1 MSYVVQSGDTIS
13 KVTDLLKIS
22 WKELRRANPDA
33 VGRSSKNGNW
43 FLRQGAVIEGKNA
56 FESVLK
62 KSVQKSEKTESENTS
77 SKKTVPQNTSPEKA
91 AIPKPSALKSEKATS
106 ENTPLETAA
115 LEKAPQTDSPGWKS
129 YTIKPG
135 DTLWKLAIKKFHVKV
150 SDLMEVNNIKDP
162 RKLQPGQRIQVP
174 IPSYPEEQTVVASWY
189 GEPYHNRPM
198 ANGAI
203 YNMHGNT
210 VAHRDLPFGTKLELE
225 NPETGQKVKAVVTD
239 RGPFIE
245 GRDLDISYGL
255 AQKLSLVKQGV
266 APLVMRIT
274 N

>member
-43 FLRQGAVIEGKNA
+43 FLKQGAVIEGKNA

-62 KSVQKSEKTESENTS
+62 ESVQESVKRASKST
-77 SKKTVPQNTSPEKA
+77 P
-91 AIPKPSALKSEKATS
+91 SEKAVHP
-106 ENTPLETAA
+106 NTPLGKAA
-115 LEKAPQTDSPGWKS
+115 SESTPQTDSSAWKS
-129 YTIKPG
+129 YTIKSG
-135 DTLWKLAIKKFHVKV
+135 DTLWELATKKFHVNV
-150 SDLMEVNNIKDP
+150 SDLMEANNIKDP
-162 RKLQPGQRIQVP
+162 RKLQPGQKLQVP
-174 IPSYPEEQTVVASWY
+174 VPSYPEEQTVVASWY

-210 VAHRDLPFGTKLELE
+210 VAHRDLPFGTKMELE